1 MQKKFHTRGAYM
13 KTTITELLH
22 EKELLISR
30 LNKMIYGSVEIR
42 VNNEKKYIYVHYRL
56 DGISKTKYVGE
67 YSEALYSLILENNN
81 LAKQYKKRV
90 KAINKELGA
99 LEFEI
104 FELTD
109 DVKLN
114 LDLARRNMVDS
125 IYKQSILEG
134 IATTYSD
141 TETIINGG
149 IVKDMTA
156 KDISKVI
163 NLKRAWEFIMSEG
176 VITYPTN
183 YAILCQINAIVEDGF
198 SYTAGKIRS
207 IPVSIGGSTYIPPI
221 PFELKVKNQINEII
235 NSSKDVIENTIN
247 ILLYVMKTQIFLDGN
262 KRTAVIFANHYM
274 ISKGYG
280 LIVIPAELVGE
291 YKKHLINYYEDKN
304 ENIKDF
310 LKEKCLIR
318 LK

>member
-1 MQKKFHTRGAYM
+1 MN
-13 KTTITELLH
+13 TTITELLH
-22 EKELLISR
+22 EKEILISR
-30 LNKMIYGSVEIR
+30 LNKMVYGSVEIR
-42 VNNEKKYIYVHYRL
+42 NSNEKKYIYVHYRL
-56 DGISKTKYVGE
+56 DGKRQTKYVGE
-67 YSEALYSLILENNN
+67 YSEELHSLILENNN

-90 KAINKELGA
+90 RAINKELGA
-99 LEFEI
+99 LEFES

-114 LDLARRNMVDS
+114 LDFARRNMVDL

-134 IATTYSD
+134 IVTTYSD
-141 TETIINGG
+141 TETIVNGG

-156 KDISKVI
+156 KDISKVV

-198 SYTAGKIRS
+198 SYSAGKIRS

-221 PFELKVKNQINEII
+221 PLEIKVKDEINRII
-235 NSSKDVIENTIN
+235 NSSDDVIETTIK

-262 KRTAVIFANHYM
+262 KRTAVIFANHYL
-274 ISKGYG
+274 ISRGKG
-280 LIVIPAELVGE
+280 LIAIPVELVSE
-291 YKKHLINYYEDKN
+291 YKKMLIDYYEDKN
-304 ENIKDF
+304 ENIKGF
-310 LKEKCLIR
+310 LREKCLIK

>member
-1 MQKKFHTRGAYM
+1 MN
-13 KTTITELLH
+13 TTITELLH
-22 EKELLISR
+22 EKEILISR
-30 LNKMIYGSVEIR
+30 LNKMVYGSVEIR
-42 VNNEKKYIYVHYRL
+42 NSNEKKYIYVHYRL
-56 DGISKTKYVGE
+56 DGKRQTKYVGE
-67 YSEALYSLILENNN
+67 YSEELHSLILENNN

-90 KAINKELGA
+90 RAINKELGA
-99 LEFEI
+99 LEFES

-114 LDLARRNMVDS
+114 LDFARRNMVDS

-134 IATTYSD
+134 IVTTYSD
-141 TETIINGG
+141 TETIVNGG

-156 KDISKVI
+156 KDISKVV

-198 SYTAGKIRS
+198 SYSAGKIRS

-221 PFELKVKNQINEII
+221 PLEIKVKDEINRII
-235 NSSKDVIENTIN
+235 NSSDDVIETTIK

-262 KRTAVIFANHYM
+262 KRTAVIFANHYL
-274 ISKGYG
+274 ISRGKG
-280 LIVIPAELVGE
+280 LIVIPVELVSE
-291 YKKHLINYYEDKN
+291 YKKMLIDYYEDKN
-304 ENIKDF
+304 DDIKNF
-310 LKEKCLIR
+310 LKEKCYNPLGN
-318 LK
+318 

>member
-1 MQKKFHTRGAYM
+1 MN
-13 KTTITELLH
+13 TTITELLH
-22 EKELLISR
+22 EKEILISR
-30 LNKMIYGSVEIR
+30 LNKMVYGSVEIR
-42 VNNEKKYIYVHYRL
+42 KNNEKKYIYVHYRL
-56 DGISKTKYVGE
+56 DGKRQTKYVGE
-67 YSEALYSLILENNN
+67 YSEELHSLILENNN

-90 KAINKELGA
+90 RAINKELGA
-99 LEFEI
+99 LEFES

-114 LDLARRNMVDS
+114 LDFARRNMVDL

-134 IATTYSD
+134 IVTTYSD
-141 TETIINGG
+141 TETIVNGG

-156 KDISKVI
+156 KDISKVV

-198 SYTAGKIRS
+198 SYSAGKIRS

-221 PFELKVKNQINEII
+221 PLEIKVKDEINRII
-235 NSSKDVIENTIN
+235 NSSDDVIETTIK

-262 KRTAVIFANHYM
+262 KRTAVIFANHYL
-274 ISKGYG
+274 ISRGKG
-280 LIVIPAELVGE
+280 LIVIPVELVSE
-291 YKKHLINYYEDKN
+291 YKKMLIDYYEDKN
-304 ENIKDF
+304 ENIKGF
-310 LKEKCLIR
+310 LREKCLIK

>member
-1 MQKKFHTRGAYM
+1 MN
-13 KTTITELLH
+13 TTITELLH
-22 EKELLISR
+22 EKEILISR
-30 LNKMIYGSVEIR
+30 LNKMVYGSVEIR
-42 VNNEKKYIYVHYRL
+42 NSNEKKYIYVHYRL
-56 DGISKTKYVGE
+56 DGKRQTKYVGE
-67 YSEALYSLILENNN
+67 YSEELHSLILENNN

-90 KAINKELGA
+90 RAINKELGA
-99 LEFEI
+99 LEFES

-114 LDLARRNMVDS
+114 LDFARRNMVDS

-134 IATTYSD
+134 IVTTYSD
-141 TETIINGG
+141 TETIVNGG

-156 KDISKVI
+156 KDISKVV

-198 SYTAGKIRS
+198 SYSAGKIRS

-221 PFELKVKNQINEII
+221 PLEIKVKDEINRII
-235 NSSKDVIENTIN
+235 NSSDDVIETTIK

-262 KRTAVIFANHYM
+262 KRTAVIFANHYL
-274 ISKGYG
+274 ISRGKG
-280 LIVIPAELVGE
+280 LIAIPVELVSE
-291 YKKHLINYYEDKN
+291 YKKMLIDYYEDKN
-304 ENIKDF
+304 ENIKGF
-310 LKEKCLIR
+310 LREKCLIK

>member
-1 MQKKFHTRGAYM
+1 MN
-13 KTTITELLH
+13 TTITELLH
-22 EKELLISR
+22 EKEILISR
-30 LNKMIYGSVEIR
+30 LNKMVYGSVEIR
-42 VNNEKKYIYVHYRL
+42 NSNEKKYIYVHYRL
-56 DGISKTKYVGE
+56 DGKRQTKYVGE
-67 YSEALYSLILENNN
+67 YSEELHSLILENNN

-90 KAINKELGA
+90 RAINKELGA
-99 LEFEI
+99 LEFES

-114 LDLARRNMVDS
+114 LDFARRNMVDL

-134 IATTYSD
+134 IVTTYSD
-141 TETIINGG
+141 TETIVNGG

-156 KDISKVI
+156 KDISKVV

-198 SYTAGKIRS
+198 SYSAGKIRS

-221 PFELKVKNQINEII
+221 PLEIKVKDEINRII
-235 NSSKDVIENTIN
+235 NSSDDVIETTIK

-262 KRTAVIFANHYM
+262 KRTAVIFANHYL
-274 ISKGYG
+274 ISRGKG
-280 LIVIPAELVGE
+280 LIAIPVELVSK
-291 YKKHLINYYEDKN
+291 YKKMLIDYYEDKN
-304 ENIKDF
+304 ENIKGF
-310 LKEKCLIR
+310 LREKCLIK

>member
-1 MQKKFHTRGAYM
+1 MN
-13 KTTITELLH
+13 TTITELLH
-22 EKELLISR
+22 EKEILISR
-30 LNKMIYGSVEIR
+30 LNKMVYGSVEIR
-42 VNNEKKYIYVHYRL
+42 NNNEKKYIYVHYRL
-56 DGISKTKYVGE
+56 DGKRQTKYVGE
-67 YSEALYSLILENNN
+67 YSEELHSLILENNN

-90 KAINKELGA
+90 RAINKELGA
-99 LEFEI
+99 LEFES

-114 LDLARRNMVDS
+114 LDFARRNMVDL

-134 IATTYSD
+134 IVTTYSD
-141 TETIINGG
+141 TETIVNGG

-156 KDISKVI
+156 KDISKVV

-198 SYTAGKIRS
+198 SYSAGKIRS

-221 PFELKVKNQINEII
+221 PLEIKVKDEINRII
-235 NSSKDVIENTIN
+235 NSSDDVIETTIK

-262 KRTAVIFANHYM
+262 KRTAVIFANHYL
-274 ISKGYG
+274 ISRGKG
-280 LIVIPAELVGE
+280 LIAIPVELVSE
-291 YKKHLINYYEDKN
+291 YKKMLIDYYEDKN
-304 ENIKDF
+304 ENIKGF
-310 LKEKCLIR
+310 LREKCLIK

>member
-1 MQKKFHTRGAYM
+1 MN
-13 KTTITELLH
+13 TTITELLH
-22 EKELLISR
+22 EKEILISR
-30 LNKMIYGSVEIR
+30 LNKMVYGSVEIR
-42 VNNEKKYIYVHYRL
+42 NSNEKKYIYVHYRL
-56 DGISKTKYVGE
+56 DGKRQTKYVGE
-67 YSEALYSLILENNN
+67 YSEELHSLILENNN

-90 KAINKELGA
+90 RAINKELGA
-99 LEFEI
+99 LEFES

-114 LDLARRNMVDS
+114 LDFARRNMVDL

-134 IATTYSD
+134 IVTTYSD
-141 TETIINGG
+141 TETIVNGG

-156 KDISKVI
+156 KDISKVV

-198 SYTAGKIRS
+198 SYSAGKIRS

-221 PFELKVKNQINEII
+221 PLEIKVKDEINRII
-235 NSSKDVIENTIN
+235 NSSDDVIETTIK

-262 KRTAVIFANHYM
+262 KRTAVIFANHYL
-274 ISKGYG
+274 ISRGKG
-280 LIVIPAELVGE
+280 
-291 YKKHLINYYEDKN
+291 D
-304 ENIKDF
+304 
-310 LKEKCLIR
+310 
-318 LK
+318 